1 MLKDEDVKKISESKT
16 NEIVRARS
24 LEIGDTKK
32 QSRVDTER
40 YRDARNE
47 ENRIHL
53 AKNKQSTMAHMEL
66 IQKYNTIHRS
76 REMYRNVSDTRRAF
90 ITRTN
95 SRRSKTDETIK
106 HFRELRNERRD
117 QADTDNVF
125 DELEDMDNEISSELI
140 KNAGENYIKELTHLF
155 RENEKKRKC
164 LKNGIQTLTIPTRGL
179 FFTTVEDFVYLLSRI
194 DVNNSRFKK
203 LKEEL
208 AMKKP
213 VLMYESESWVVIET
227 DEQRLTVFEKKIFQ
241 RIYGFKEENDTAGKT
256 SAKNETES
264 HVFQILNH
272 IPVGKRKVGRPKTR
286 CIDQIEK
293 TALLLGV
300 EDWWNVALES
310 DQWATLLRKAKTR
323 AGL

>member
-16 NEIVRARS
+16 NEINR
-24 LEIGDTKK
+24 LK
-32 QSRVDTER
+32 QNIVGADGLIRNSRVDTER

-95 SRRSKTDETIK
+95 SLINRWSE
-106 HFRELRNERRD
+106 HFRELRNERGD

-140 KNAGENYIKELTHLF
+140 KNAGENYIKELTHLL

-164 LKNGIQTLTIPTRGL
+164 LKNGIQ
-179 FFTTVEDFVYLLSRI
+179 
-194 DVNNSRFKK
+194 
-203 LKEEL
+203 
-208 AMKKP
+208 
-213 VLMYESESWVVIET
+213 
-227 DEQRLTVFEKKIFQ
+227 QRLTVFEKKILQ
-241 RIYGFKEENDTAGKT
+241 RIYGFKEENGRWRKRHN
-256 SAKNETES
+256 SES
-264 HVFQILNH
+264 TLN
-272 IPVGKRKVGRPKTR
+272 
-286 CIDQIEK
+286 
-293 TALLLGV
+293 
-300 EDWWNVALES
+300 
-310 DQWATLLRKAKTR
+310 
-323 AGL
+323 